1 MIDAAHARSMLAALV
16 SEVTGNESPSSIA
29 ERFERFVTVEE
40 LAFPLP
46 GGGSTRLRFS
56 MLRRVGA
63 CDLSL
68 ARLVEGHFDAIA
80 ILAEAKVSAPRGKL
94 GVWAAGPVESLR
106 AVPESSGW
114 RLDGERRWCSG
125 ASELTHALIR
135 AAAPDGERLFLVPLN
150 LAGIDPDPSSWP
162 ALGMADTSTLDVR
175 FERVELPAGTEVGA
189 PGFYLSRPGF
199 WFGAAGVAAV
209 WLGGAEAIAGIVRE
223 RAGDDPHRLA
233 HLGWITARL
242 ETLDTLLSAAADE
255 IDSAAPAPLTVERA
269 ARILRSE
276 VVESAASIIDR
287 VGRATG
293 ADPLAH
299 DRRHARRVADL
310 SLYIRQAHAEADL
323 EQLGR
328 LELRLLDAQREQE
341 R

>member
-1 MIDAAHARSMLAALV
+1 MIDAADADSMLAALG
-16 SEVTGNESPSSIA
+16 SEFTGNESSSPIA

-40 LAFPLP
+40 LALPLP
-46 GGGSTRLRFS
+46 GAGNTRLRFS
-56 MLRRVGA
+56 MLRQVGA

-80 ILAEAKVSAPRGKL
+80 ILAEAKRSAPRGKL
-94 GVWAAGPVESLR
+94 GVWAAGPVESLKAIR
-106 AVPESSGW
+106 ESSGW
-114 RLDGERRWCSG
+114 RLDGVRRWCSG
-125 ASELTHALIR
+125 ASELTHALVR

-150 LAGIDPDPSSWP
+150 LAGIDPDASSWP
-162 ALGMADTSTLDVR
+162 AIGMADTSTLDVT
-175 FERVELPAGTEVGA
+175 FERVVLPARAEVGD
-189 PGFYLSRPGF
+189 PGFYLNRPGF

-209 WLGGAEAIAGIVRE
+209 WLGGADAIAGIVRE
-223 RAGDDPHRLA
+223 RAGDDAHRLA
-233 HLGWITARL
+233 HLGWLTARL
-242 ETLDTLLSAAADE
+242 ETLDILLSAVADE
-255 IDSAAPAPLTVERA
+255 IDSAPAVPLTVERT

-276 VVESAASIIDR
+276 VAESAASVIDR

-299 DRRHARRVADL
+299 DRRHARRVVDL
-310 SLYIRQAHAEADL
+310 ALYIRQSHAEADL

-328 LELRLLDAQREQE
+328 LELRRDGQPGRE